1 MLRRLSDFLGH
12 VSSLRGRLEVLLRHV
27 DTLQFLR
34 LIQNMLAALVLFRA
48 RCCPLL
54 RNKLRNSAI
63 GCGGST
69 LEQIVTS
76 WSSDKLR
83 MLTSLPLLLDRY
95 LRQEHL
101 RVRDLLLALSCLVK
115 RLVQGRV
122 GAGLHVI
129 RVYLLAQLGAQL
141 VVELLTHKTISIHAR
156 H

>member
-1 MLRRLSDFLGH
+1 MLRRLSNFLSH

-63 GCGGST
+63 GCGGT
-69 LEQIVTS
+69 LEQIVAS

-101 RVRDLLLALSCLVK
+101 RVRDLLLARSCLVK
-115 RLVQGRV
+115 RLVQGCV

-141 VVELLTHKTISIHAR
+141 VVELLTHKTISGHAR